1 MKRIDCISALNA
13 LVTDELVV
21 TTLSGTKAE
30 WGVISGEDR
39 EANLLLG
46 SMGNVTAVGL
56 GLALSLPNRKVIV
69 LESDGSVLMDLA
81 CLTVIGT
88 YQPANLTVVVFDN
101 ELYSGSRIS
110 QPTATAFRTSI
121 EAMARG
127 AGIEAAT
134 TIRELDAFERAA
146 AAALAGP
153 GPHYIVAKVEEDL
166 GGRRLRPRLNLDH
179 LENKYRFQ
187 RYLERIE
194 GRQILP
200 SERPGQP
207 TRN

>member
-1 MKRIDCISALNA
+1 MKRFDCLTALNA

-56 GLALSLPNRKVIV
+56 GLALSLPNRNVVV
-69 LESDGSVLMDLA
+69 LESDGSVLMDLSV
-81 CLTVIGT
+81 LTVIGT

-110 QPTATAFRTSI
+110 QPTATAFRTSL

-127 AGIEAAT
+127 AGIETAAT
-134 TIRELDAFERAA
+134 VRELEAFERAA
-146 AAALAGP
+146 QAAVGRP
-153 GPHYIVAKVEEDL
+153 GPHYIVAKVEEDP
-166 GGRRLRPRLNLDH
+166 GGRRLRPKLNLDH

-187 RYLERIE
+187 RHLERTE
-194 GRQILP
+194 TRQILP
-200 SERPGQP
+200 SERPAP
-207 TRN
+207 PSRT

>member
-1 MKRIDCISALNA
+1 MKRYDCLTALNE

-21 TTLSGTKAE
+21 TSLSGTKAE
-30 WGVISGEDR
+30 WAVISSEDR

-56 GLALSLPNRKVIV
+56 GLALSLPNRKVVV
-69 LESDGSVLMDLA
+69 LESDGSVLMDLS

-88 YQPANLTVVVFDN
+88 YQPANLTVIVFDN

-127 AGIEAAT
+127 AGIEDAAT
-134 TIRELDAFERAA
+134 IGALESFQQAARAA
-146 AAALAGP
+146 LTSA
-153 GPHYIVAKVEEDL
+153 GPHYIVAKIEEDP
-166 GGRRLRPRLNLDH
+166 GGRRLRPKLNLDH

-187 RYLERIE
+187 RHLERTE

-200 SERPGQP
+200 SERPGAP
-207 TRN
+207 LPS